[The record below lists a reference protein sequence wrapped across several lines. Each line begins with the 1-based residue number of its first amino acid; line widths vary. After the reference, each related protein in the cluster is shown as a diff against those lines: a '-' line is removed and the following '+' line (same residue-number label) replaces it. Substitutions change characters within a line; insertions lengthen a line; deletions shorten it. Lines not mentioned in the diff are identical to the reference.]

1 MASEEPK
8 NPSWPPANPNFAAAQ
23 GVHIV
28 ISCSDR
34 GPSTPCPVAT
44 ASGLVAQD
52 DSRIGV
58 ATHIASTHNSR
69 NRALVIPREHGA
81 WGMLLVPLATGAVVA
96 LRSSVNLGALAL
108 FILAAMSLFW
118 LRTPVESWL
127 GASPIKAQTSDERA
141 FVLKV
146 IAGIGVLAVVCI
158 TALLW
163 DGQHRGLL
171 TIGTI
176 AASAFA
182 MQAGVKKLGR
192 KGRMPAQ
199 IIGAIGLTSTAAGA
213 YYVATGKLDRI
224 AVALWLANWLFAAD
238 QVHFVQVRIRSSRAA
253 NLDEKMKQ
261 GLPFLLGQV
270 GLIGVILAACRFGFF
285 PRAMA
290 LAFVP
295 VLVRGTLW
303 FVRRHRPLD
312 VHKLGFSEL
321 AHAVIFGALLCASFF
336 V

>member
-1 MASEEPK
+1 M
-8 NPSWPPANPNFAAAQ
+8 
-23 GVHIV
+23 
-28 ISCSDR
+28 
-34 GPSTPCPVAT
+34 T
-44 ASGLVAQD
+44 
-52 DSRIGV
+52 
-58 ATHIASTHNSR
+58 
-69 NRALVIPREHGA
+69 IPREHGA
-81 WGMLLVPLATGAVVA
+81 WGMLLVPLATGAVA
-96 LRSSVNLGALAL
+96 SLRSNVNGGGALAL

-127 GASPIKAQTSDERA
+127 GASPIKAQTKDERA

-146 IAGIGVLAVVCI
+146 IAAIGVLAVASI

-163 DGQHRGLL
+163 NGHYLGLL
-171 TIGTI
+171 TIGAI
-176 AASAFA
+176 AGSAFA
-182 MQAGVKKLGR
+182 MQAGVKRLGR

-238 QVHFVQVRIRSSRAA
+238 QIHFVQVRIRSSRAA

-270 GLIGVILAACRFGFF
+270 GLIGVILAACRFGLFSGV
-285 PRAMA
+285 MA

-295 VLVRGTLW
+295 VLLRGTLW

-321 AHAVIFGALLCASFF
+321 TQAVIFGALLCASFF